1 MGAECKIIT
10 MTHDKVNTFE
20 VMRAE
25 KEGVENGKSNRK
37 RRVRPARKGKESD

>member
-10 MTHDKVNTFE
+10 MTHDKVNTLE

-37 RRVRPARKGKESD
+37 RRVRPAKQSKKSD

>member
-25 KEGVENGKSNRK
+25 KEGVENDKPNRK
-37 RRVRPARKGKESD
+37 RRVRSSKQSKKSD

>member
-37 RRVRPARKGKESD
+37 RRVRPAGKSKESD

>member
-37 RRVRPARKGKESD
+37 RRVRPTRKGKESD

>member
-10 MTHDKVNTFE
+10 MTHDKVNTLE

-37 RRVRPARKGKESD
+37 RRVRSAGKSQKSD

>member
-37 RRVRPARKGKESD
+37 RCVRPARKGKKSD

>member
-10 MTHDKVNTFE
+10 MTHDKINTFE

-25 KEGVENGKSNRK
+25 KEGVENDKPNRK
-37 RRVRPARKGKESD
+37 RRVRSTRKGKESD

>member
-25 KEGVENGKSNRK
+25 KEGVENGKPNRK
-37 RRVRPARKGKESD
+37 RRVRSAGKSRKSD